1 MKSMTQTQSIQGE
14 FVNLRLINISDA
26 ALTLEWRQAQRARY
40 LNSVSSSL
48 AQQTTWIS
56 NRPATEYNFII
67 ETKNEQPIGMLSLI
81 NVDLL
86 NLHAESARFLIGDEA
101 SAKWIPAA
109 VEAMKLLYELA
120 FERLELV
127 RIFGT
132 VAAENTLMIKWQK
145 YLGMKEEGRLRNHY
159 RINGQWQDAV
169 CLGLLLDEYRTVSLP
184 KMKTLINAGRPRDK
198 QS

>member
-1 MKSMTQTQSIQGE
+1 MKNMVETQLIQGE
-14 FVNLRLINISDA
+14 FVNLRRIDVSDA
-26 ALTLEWRQAQRARY
+26 TLTLQWRQAQRARY
-40 LNSVSSSL
+40 LNAVSSSPE
-48 AQQTTWIS
+48 QQAEWIR
-56 NRPATEYNFII
+56 NRPGSEYNFII
-67 ETKNEQPIGMLSLI
+67 ETKSAQPIGMLSLI
-81 NVDLL
+81 NIDLH

-101 SAKWIPAA
+101 AAKGIPAA

-120 FERLELV
+120 FEQLGLV

-159 RINGQWQDAV
+159 HVNDQWQDAV
-169 CLGLLLDEYRTVSLP
+169 CLGLLLEEYKTISLP
-184 KMKTLINAGRPRDK
+184 RMKTLINAGRPRIK